1 MPAAAVIPALL
12 LNQTTVAVKKF
23 VVAFDM
29 HMCLYNLLYFHMCM
43 YECAPTIHVCVLLS
57 LLLELLWLNQSAQ
70 DNLYRLNGHPRD
82 NTSVLH

>member
-43 YECAPTIHVCVLLS
+43 YECAPTIHVCVLLVAATRVTLVKS
-57 LLLELLWLNQSAQ
+57 KCSRQS
-70 DNLYRLNGHPRD
+70 
-82 NTSVLH
+82 V

>member
-43 YECAPTIHVCVLLS
+43 YECAPNICFTFVSRCYS
-57 LLLELLWLNQSAQ
+57 S
-70 DNLYRLNGHPRD
+70 YFG
-82 NTSVLH
+82 

>member
-43 YECAPTIHVCVLLS
+43 YECAPNMCLHVLVAATRVTLVKSKCS
-57 LLLELLWLNQSAQ
+57 RQS
-70 DNLYRLNGHPRD
+70 
-82 NTSVLH
+82 V